1 MVEAFTRVMVDLWGL
16 TRMMAMVMVGLSVK
30 TISLSLI
37 NSSET
42 YSKKCTL
49 NKIIKSWMPN
59 I

>member
-1 MVEAFTRVMVDLWGL
+1 MVEAFTRAMVDLWGL
-16 TRMMAMVMVGLSVK
+16 TRMMGMVMVGLSVK

-42 YSKKCTL
+42 YNKKCTL
-49 NKIIKSWMPN
+49 NKIIKSCMPN